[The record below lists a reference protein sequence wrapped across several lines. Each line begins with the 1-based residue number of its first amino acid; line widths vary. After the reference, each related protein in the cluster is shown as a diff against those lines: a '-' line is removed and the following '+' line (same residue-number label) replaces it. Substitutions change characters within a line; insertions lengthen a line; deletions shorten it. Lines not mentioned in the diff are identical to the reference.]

1 MWLVETQVVGKQLTL
16 VRVLTTKEADQ
27 CRQYC
32 RLALRKYDSR
42 FIKHTRQHQ
51 RVSEEMQVSCSGG
64 VSHYSVDGNG
74 HDGHDD
80 DDGDGDDDDNDS
92 CRSLVFMGRYGGA
105 GLGW

>member
-1 MWLVETQVVGKQLTL
+1 
-16 VRVLTTKEADQ
+16 
-27 CRQYC
+27 
-32 RLALRKYDSR
+32 
-42 FIKHTRQHQ
+42 
-51 RVSEEMQVSCSGG
+51 MQVSCSGG

-92 CRSLVFMGRYGGA
+92 CRSLIFMGRYGGA